1 MNMTLEEF
9 KEYVRSM
16 AVQYLR
22 VVNEMIQ
29 DKKIEP
35 KLKRNLIATG
45 LSLALYIQEDFENL
59 CNGSEDSISDD

>member
-1 MNMTLEEF
+1 MTLEEF
-9 KEYVRSM
+9 KAYVRSM
-16 AVQYLR
+16 AAQYLT
-22 VVNEMIQ
+22 VVSEMIE

-35 KLKRNLIATG
+35 KLKRNLISTG

>member
-1 MNMTLEEF
+1 MTLEEF
-9 KEYVRSM
+9 KAITRTLVIIFLKAISVLLE
-16 AVQYLR
+16 
-22 VVNEMIQ
+22 

-35 KLKRNLIATG
+35 KLKRSLIATG

>member
-1 MNMTLEEF
+1 MTLEEF
-9 KEYVRSM
+9 KAYVRSLS
-16 AVQYLR
+16 VQYLT
-22 VVNEMIQ
+22 VVNEMIE

>member
-1 MNMTLEEF
+1 MTLEEF
-9 KEYVRSM
+9 KAIARTLAIIFLKAISVLLE
-16 AVQYLR
+16 
-22 VVNEMIQ
+22 

-59 CNGSEDSISDD
+59 CNGSENSISDD